1 MRTLVVNEGG
11 VFLGATKLA
20 PGVRGFE
27 RHIHA
32 LASFAAGVVAPASLI
47 KTIEAAEADYNS
59 GDKAMSAV
67 RLALAIPTPSTD
79 EENCRKLHIA
89 AGLIDGGFLS
99 PRELLSLANI
109 GGSECDE
116 LDKYSPNQPRAPA
129 GQSDGGQ
136 WTRGDSGSPALE
148 QDKTPRPSENQ
159 VGVLMPE
166 GCEAEWNSAIDT
178 CRKLLESPNP
188 SRALTG
194 GHTTDMGC
202 ARGFVSARCGGN
214 QV

>member
-1 MRTLVVNEGG
+1 M
-11 VFLGATKLA
+11 
-20 PGVRGFE
+20 
-27 RHIHA
+27 
-32 LASFAAGVVAPASLI
+32 
-47 KTIEAAEADYNS
+47 
-59 GDKAMSAV
+59 
-67 RLALAIPTPSTD
+67 
-79 EENCRKLHIA
+79 
-89 AGLIDGGFLS
+89 IDGGFLS

-148 QDKTPRPSENQ
+148 QDKTPRPGENQ

-194 GHTTDMGC
+194 GHTTVTGAREGLSVHVAAAIRCNGGDVCCNWTRNSVAYFEAAIRRLAINCLMSHRQVGIKRKSIQSLIGAQFFSTMKDDMPKRWQC
-202 ARGFVSARCGGN
+202 
-214 QV
+214 